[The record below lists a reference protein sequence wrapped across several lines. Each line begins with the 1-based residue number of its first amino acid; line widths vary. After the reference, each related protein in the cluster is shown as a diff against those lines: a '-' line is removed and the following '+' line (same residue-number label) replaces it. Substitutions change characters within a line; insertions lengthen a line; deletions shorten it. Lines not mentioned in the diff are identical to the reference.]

1 MVRGARGGPRRNRTD
16 ESSQRTVDLSSLI
29 QHYGYFAI
37 LVGSFL
43 EGETILVLGG
53 LAAHL
58 GYLELPWVIA
68 SAFAGSSIGDQ
79 LYFLLGRFR
88 GQALLDT
95 HPKWQRKVNHAFA
108 LIHRHQNLIIL
119 SCRFLYGMRIVTPFV
134 LGMSRVAIP
143 RFVFL
148 NLLGAAVW
156 ASAIA
161 TLGYLFGH
169 AMEAILGEIKR
180 YEVAV
185 MLSVVAI
192 GLTLWVISVR
202 RNRRRVR

>member
-1 MVRGARGGPRRNRTD
+1 M
-16 ESSQRTVDLSSLI
+16 DLSSLI
-29 QHYGYFAI
+29 QQYGYFAV

-68 SAFAGSSIGDQ
+68 CAFAGSSIGDQ
-79 LYFLLGRFR
+79 IYFLLGRYR
-88 GQALLDT
+88 GQALLDA
-95 HPKWQRKVNHAFA
+95 HPRWQRKVDRAFD
-108 LIHRHQNLIIL
+108 LVHRHQNLIIL

-134 LGMSRVAIP
+134 LGMSRVGIP
-143 RFVFL
+143 RFVSL
-148 NLLGAAVW
+148 NLLAAAIW
-156 ASAIA
+156 ATAIA

-180 YEVAV
+180 YEAAV
-185 MLSVVAI
+185 MLSVVVV
-192 GLTLWVISVR
+192 GLALWVISIHR
-202 RNRRRVR
+202 SRRRAR

>member
-1 MVRGARGGPRRNRTD
+1 M
-16 ESSQRTVDLSSLI
+16 DLSSLI
-29 QHYGYFAI
+29 QHYGYLAI
-37 LVGSFL
+37 LAGSLL

-68 SAFAGSSIGDQ
+68 CAFAGSSIGDQ

-88 GQALLDT
+88 GQSLLDA
-95 HPKWQRKVNHAFA
+95 HPKWQRKVDRAFD

-134 LGMSRVAIP
+134 LGMSRVGIL
-143 RFVFL
+143 RFVSL
-148 NLLGAAVW
+148 NLLAAAVW
-156 ASAIA
+156 ATVIA

-169 AMEAILGEIKR
+169 AMEAILGEVKR
-180 YEVAV
+180 YEAAV
-185 MLSVVAI
+185 MLSVVVI
-192 GLTLWVISVR
+192 GLTLWVISMR
-202 RNRRRVR
+202 SNRRRTR

>member
-1 MVRGARGGPRRNRTD
+1 M
-16 ESSQRTVDLSSLI
+16 DLSNLI
-29 QHYGYFAI
+29 QNYGYFAI
-37 LVGSFL
+37 LAGSFL

-68 SAFAGSSIGDQ
+68 CAFAGSSIGDQ

-88 GQALLDT
+88 GQALLDA
-95 HPKWQRKVNHAFA
+95 HPKWQRKVDRAFD

-134 LGMSRVAIP
+134 LGMSRVAIV
-143 RFVFL
+143 RFVSL
-148 NLLGAAVW
+148 NLLGAAAW

-169 AMEAILGEIKR
+169 AMEAILGQIKR
-180 YEVAV
+180 YEAAV
-185 MLSVVAI
+185 MLSVVVV
-192 GLTLWVISVR
+192 GLTLWVISMR
-202 RNRRRVR
+202 RNRQRSR

>member
-1 MVRGARGGPRRNRTD
+1 M
-16 ESSQRTVDLSSLI
+16 SSLLTLDLSSLI
-29 QHYGYFAI
+29 QNYGYFAI

-58 GYLELPWVIA
+58 GYLQLPWVIVC
-68 SAFAGSSIGDQ
+68 AFAGSSIGDQ
-79 LYFLLGRFR
+79 MYFLLGRFR
-88 GQALLDT
+88 GQVLLDA
-95 HPKWQRKVNHAFA
+95 HPKWQHKVDRAFD
-108 LIHRHQNLIIL
+108 LVHRHQNLIIL

-134 LGMSRVAIP
+134 LGMSRVAIL
-143 RFVFL
+143 RFVSL

-161 TLGYLFGH
+161 TLGYLFGN

-180 YEVAV
+180 YEAAA
-185 MLSVVAI
+185 MLSVVVG
-192 GLTLWVISVR
+192 GLVLWMISMR
-202 RNRRRVR
+202 RNRRRSK